1 MKPNIAS
8 VAGDFGWQLLC
19 LFLLVDAGSCA
30 NCSAVTCFNGGN
42 CNEYTASPHCL
53 CPLPYIAPYCQS
65 AADYCFT
72 LQPDIGIT
80 ELPVCL
86 NGGNCT
92 LIYTHPYFNCSCPDG
107 YAGIRCNELPAVIDV
122 ELCGLYATCTD
133 TSGSYNCTCI
143 DGVQS
148 NGKDNCTDVNKCLS
162 SSKCDA
168 NADSINLIGSFDCIC
183 KPGFYGNG
191 TVCYPKMLLPTVNA
205 TNITDHDIVHAPRGV
220 PFLIGSHE
228 SSSFQVSNYGAI
240 SFSGYLW
247 YLPYN
252 STTAKVNFP
261 GAVVAPYWFVYPRT
275 WRGRWT
281 PKLSYELLNS
291 RNHSSSSN
299 WRAVKQIIEQEIRS
313 EFNPLTALIVT
324 WRILTPSL
332 PSRYYWNRFDCVRKC
347 HSRPWNQTNGYISL
361 CLSLCSQAKAN
372 ASIEFQAVVTR
383 NETHSYAI
391 FNYGDF
397 HLPVPRIFNLSSQKW
412 ELTAFSGFTDNFLV
426 RKELP
431 FSLRPDWPELPNL
444 SPGSSGRPGRH
455 VLQLSIGHEGAPEC
469 GSWIAAARANQS
481 SSDSPGCSDCP
492 FDFRTAVLDRRYRPY
507 DFECSGGSIRMCF
520 SNTTFKCAQS
530 FTGSSASGCKPENS
544 LRCELENCRQLVSTR
559 CCYRMSSAAAGSE
572 ISQLCR
578 RSQSL
583 GNVRAEMR
591 RILFGMPT
599 TGHLISS
606 SPDGAGHVRYFYR
619 NSTND
624 SIQFGFGSPQY
635 QNELY
640 GLRVC
645 SAAGMMA
652 AYSAVRPVC
661 TSQHYQPPA
670 GDCSSMLCGQY
681 AACTV
686 APGSY
691 NCTCIDGFQG
701 NGTDNCTD
709 VNECLNSS
717 KCDANADCINLIGS
731 FDCICKPGYYGNG
744 TVCYPQMLLSTV
756 NATNIS
762 DYDIVHAPGGVPFL
776 IGSQEISSFQVSN
789 FGAISFSVYLRYLPY
804 NSITAKINFPGA
816 VVAPYWFVKP
826 TPLYYRSDW
835 TPKVCYEL
843 LNSSNH
849 SSSSNWRA
857 VKQII
862 EQKIRS
868 EFNPL
873 TALIVTWR
881 ILTPSLPWQS
891 YRNRF
896 DCVSKCY
903 SNQTWNETNGYIDL
917 CRGLCSRAEANA
929 SIEFQAVVTRNE
941 THSYAIFN
949 YGDFHLPVPRIF
961 NPSSQIW
968 DLKAFSGFTDNL
980 FVQEELSLSR
990 SPDWPE
996 LPNLSPGSSGRPGRH
1011 VLQLSIEQNGTS
1023 ECGSWIAA
1031 ARANQSSPV
1040 FPGCS
1045 DCPTDFRTAVLDR
1058 RYSPYEL
1065 ECSGDSI
1072 RMCFS
1077 NTSYQCVQSFTGSSS
1092 SGCKPE
1098 NSWRCELENCRH
1110 LVSTRC
1116 CYRMSSTDA
1125 GSKIS
1130 QLCRRSQ
1137 SLGKVR
1143 AVLRWIMFDMPP
1155 TGHLI
1160 SSSPDGAGH
1169 ARYFYRRRTN
1179 DSIQFGYGS
1188 PQYQSELNG
1197 LRVCS
1202 AAGMMA
1208 AYSTVRPMCT
1218 SENYLPPAGGF
1229 NRGDPHL
1236 STLSNR
1242 SYTFNGHCE
1251 YQLLTSERWP
1261 NSPTLRLQART
1272 APVSGGAATAFVG
1285 VALKSGLNE
1294 LAVSV
1299 IRNESSDDLDVF
1311 SSDGRRIG
1319 SVRGE
1324 LAALSN
1330 ASRLDSYRLEVPDNS
1345 TIDIVDES
1353 TGVSVTVTME
1363 TSSLR
1368 VGVQLDLAG
1377 KYPSGLDG
1385 LLGNSNASGF
1395 RLRNGSV
1402 LPANSSER
1410 QLFEFGNSWRLNS
1423 SEPSYLHYPAGKG
1436 RADFCDP
1443 SFVPV
1448 FAEDFKDNMLAL
1460 FGGNAGLKNASEEV
1474 CRSSGSSYLTCMFDA
1489 AQLRSVA
1496 AAQDAAVAIRD
1507 ETRTRVVLANRPP
1520 QFVSAPSQLRV
1531 NGSNSVGVTFSVT
1544 DPDGAS
1550 PNVTVLEAVG
1560 GTAKLEAGTSSSW
1573 QLVWQPVDNWQG
1585 DIKLQLVAV
1594 DEVGAVTVWT
1604 PKIVVCDCGSR
1615 GRCCPDCGIAD
1626 DTAYYH
1632 REECKC
1638 DLGFT
1643 GPQCEQAVKI
1653 CLTSDCQEPQDKG
1666 DEEDGRV
1673 DDRWS
1678 GVFRVGRSVHGRS
1691 AFTATVGA
1699 VTSLVLLSARLIN

>member
-1 MKPNIAS
+1 
-8 VAGDFGWQLLC
+8 
-19 LFLLVDAGSCA
+19 
-30 NCSAVTCFNGGN
+30 
-42 CNEYTASPHCL
+42 
-53 CPLPYIAPYCQS
+53 LPP
-65 AADYCFT
+65 
-72 LQPDIGIT
+72 
-80 ELPVCL
+80 
-86 NGGNCT
+86 
-92 LIYTHPYFNCSCPDG
+92 
-107 YAGIRCNELPAVIDV
+107 
-122 ELCGLYATCTD
+122 
-133 TSGSYNCTCI
+133 
-143 DGVQS
+143 
-148 NGKDNCTDVNKCLS
+148 
-162 SSKCDA
+162 
-168 NADSINLIGSFDCIC
+168 
-183 KPGFYGNG
+183 
-191 TVCYPKMLLPTVNA
+191 
-205 TNITDHDIVHAPRGV
+205 
-220 PFLIGSHE
+220 
-228 SSSFQVSNYGAI
+228 
-240 SFSGYLW
+240 
-247 YLPYN
+247 
-252 STTAKVNFP
+252 TTAHY
-261 GAVVAPYWFVYPRT
+261 A
-275 WRGRWT
+275 
-281 PKLSYELLNS
+281 
-291 RNHSSSSN
+291 
-299 WRAVKQIIEQEIRS
+299 
-313 EFNPLTALIVT
+313 EF
-324 WRILTPSL
+324 
-332 PSRYYWNRFDCVRKC
+332 
-347 HSRPWNQTNGYISL
+347 Q
-361 CLSLCSQAKAN
+361 
-372 ASIEFQAVVTR
+372 SIEFQAVVTR

-391 FNYGDF
+391 FNFGDF
-397 HLPVPRIFNLSSQKW
+397 HSPVPRIFNLSSQKW
-412 ELTAFSGFTDNFLV
+412 DLKAFSGFTDIIFV
-426 RKELP
+426 QKQLP

-455 VLQLSIGHEGAPEC
+455 VLQLSIGHGGAPEC

-481 SSDSPGCSDCP
+481 SSDFPGCSDCP
-492 FDFRTAVLDRRYRPY
+492 FDFRTAVLDRRFSPY
-507 DFECSGGSIRMCF
+507 ELECSGGSIRMCF
-520 SNTTFKCAQS
+520 RKSSYQCAQS

-544 LRCELENCRQLVSTR
+544 WRCISYCRHLVSTR

-578 RSQSL
+578 NSHAV
-583 GNVRAEMR
+583 GFVGDVMR
-591 RILFGMPT
+591 RI
-599 TGHLISS
+599 I
-606 SPDGAGHVRYFYR
+606 
-619 NSTND
+619 TND
-624 SIQFGFGSPQY
+624 SLFFGFWSLQY
-635 QNELY
+635 QNELN

-645 SAAGMMA
+645 SSAGMIS
-652 AYSAVRPVC
+652 AYSAVRPMC

-670 GDCSSMLCGQY
+670 GNCSSMLCGQY
-681 AACTV
+681 AFCTV

-709 VNECLNSS
+709 VNECLSSS

-744 TVCYPQMLLSTV
+744 TVCYPQMLLPTV

-762 DYDIVHAPGGVPFL
+762 DYDIVHASDGVPFL
-776 IGSQEISSFQVSN
+776 IGSHESSSFQVSN

-816 VVAPYWFVKP
+816 VVAPYLFVKP
-826 TPLYYRSDW
+826 TPHYYRSDW

-862 EQKIRS
+862 EQEIRS

-873 TALIVTWR
+873 TALIVTWH

-929 SIEFQAVVTRNE
+929 S
-941 THSYAIFN
+941 
-949 YGDFHLPVPRIF
+949 
-961 NPSSQIW
+961 SS
-968 DLKAFSGFTDNL
+968 
-980 FVQEELSLSR
+980 
-990 SPDWPE
+990 
-996 LPNLSPGSSGRPGRH
+996 
-1011 VLQLSIEQNGTS
+1011 
-1023 ECGSWIAA
+1023 
-1031 ARANQSSPV
+1031 V

-1077 NTSYQCVQSFTGSSS
+1077 NTSYQCVQSFTGSSA

-1160 SSSPDGAGH
+1160 SRSSDGAGH
-1169 ARYFYRRRTN
+1169 VRYFYRNSTN
-1179 DSIQFGYGS
+1179 DSIQFGFGS
-1188 PQYQSELNG
+1188 PQYKNELYG
-1197 LRVCS
+1197 LKVCS

-1218 SENYLPPAGGF
+1218 SENYQPPPPAF

-1242 SYTFNGHCE
+1242 TYTFNGHCE
-1251 YQLLTSERWP
+1251 YHLLTSERWLD
-1261 NSPTLRLQART
+1261 SPTLRLQART
-1272 APVSGGAATAFVG
+1272 APVSGGGATAFVG

-1299 IRNESSDDLDVF
+1299 MRNESSDDLDVF

-1330 ASRLDSYRLEVPDNS
+1330 ATRLDSYRLEVPDNS

-1368 VGVQLDLAG
+1368 VGVQLDLEG

-1443 SFVPV
+1443 SFEPA

-1604 PKIVVCDCGSR
+1604 PRIVVCDCGSR
-1615 GRCCPDCGIAD
+1615 GSCCPDCGIAD

-1653 CLTSDCQEPQDKG
+1653 CLTSDCQEPQVVDK
-1666 DEEDGRV
+1666 
-1673 DDRWS
+1673 
-1678 GVFRVGRSVHGRS
+1678 
-1691 AFTATVGA
+1691 
-1699 VTSLVLLSARLIN
+1699 